1 MKFFSILIF
10 YLVFFS
16 KSYSIEV
23 QKDLQKSSLQIIP
36 SKQILKYENEFYI
49 GIKII
54 LDKGWKTYW
63 KNPGDAGLPVKLRW
77 SSKENIKKYEILYPF
92 PKKYIDHGVLTI
104 GYENEIIFPIKI
116 EFNPEIRFFE
126 SNLTIEYLVCNEIC
140 IPMST
145 QRKIKLDLKNNFKNL
160 KDSIVYKYLKQVPSS
175 NSGFYKLEY
184 VSSDS
189 NSFLFIFNNKDLDQK
204 KLKAFVFDKE
214 QTQNIYTDIFKDENK
229 VYLKVFSDSDFENPS
244 KKIFLSLSDQENIE
258 ELEIKLE
265 KSRSTNGLII
275 YIFLAI
281 LGGILL
287 NFMPCVLPVLSLKVY
302 SFIQLKEKNTTIVK
316 RNCLAII
323 LGIIFSFLLLAL
335 IIILLKLFGNQV
347 GWGFQFQNYY
357 FLIFLA
363 LIILVF
369 AMNLLGFFE
378 IILPGKFLNF
388 INSKSSKDNFQT
400 NFLSGL
406 FATLLATPCSAP
418 FLGTAVGFSML
429 ASNLTIIIIFVSIS
443 IGFAFPY
450 FLLLTFPSLT
460 KFLPKPGEWIENF
473 KFFMGI
479 LLILTFSWLLTLLGL
494 NLKVIFSFIS
504 IIIISSIF
512 MRKNYFKITISIL
525 LISILLIFFI
535 FPKQEE
541 DIMWAEFDKEKL
553 NNYLNNNNL
562 IFLDFTADWCVT
574 CQFNKI
580 ATLKS
585 DEVIKFFLTNEIKL
599 LRADWTNKDSDILNF
614 MTSFNRFGIPLNII
628 YGPKNKEGIVLP
640 EILTK
645 DIVIDGLD
653 ELK

>member
-1 MKFFSILIF
+1 
-10 YLVFFS
+10 
-16 KSYSIEV
+16 
-23 QKDLQKSSLQIIP
+23 
-36 SKQILKYENEFYI
+36 
-49 GIKII
+49 
-54 LDKGWKTYW
+54 
-63 KNPGDAGLPVKLRW
+63 
-77 SSKENIKKYEILYPF
+77 
-92 PKKYIDHGVLTI
+92 
-104 GYENEIIFPIKI
+104 
-116 EFNPEIRFFE
+116 
-126 SNLTIEYLVCNEIC
+126 
-140 IPMST
+140 
-145 QRKIKLDLKNNFKNL
+145 
-160 KDSIVYKYLKQVPSS
+160 
-175 NSGFYKLEY
+175 
-184 VSSDS
+184 
-189 NSFLFIFNNKDLDQK
+189 
-204 KLKAFVFDKE
+204 
-214 QTQNIYTDIFKDENK
+214 
-229 VYLKVFSDSDFENPS
+229 
-244 KKIFLSLSDQENIE
+244 
-258 ELEIKLE
+258 
-265 KSRSTNGLII
+265 
-275 YIFLAI
+275 
-281 LGGILL
+281 
-287 NFMPCVLPVLSLKVY
+287 
-302 SFIQLKEKNTTIVK
+302 
-316 RNCLAII
+316 
-323 LGIIFSFLLLAL
+323 
-335 IIILLKLFGNQV
+335 
-347 GWGFQFQNYY
+347 
-357 FLIFLA
+357 
-363 LIILVF
+363 
-369 AMNLLGFFE
+369 
-378 IILPGKFLNF
+378 
-388 INSKSSKDNFQT
+388 
-400 NFLSGL
+400 
-406 FATLLATPCSAP
+406 
-418 FLGTAVGFSML
+418 ML

-512 MRKNYFKITISIL
+512 MRKNYFKISISIL
-525 LISILLIFFI
+525 LISILLILFI

-541 DIMWAEFDKEKL
+541 DIVWGEFDKEKL